1 VHTDS
6 KRSESMPDNYRKTRL
21 SPIFSGLLFAAIS
34 IPSFAQSNSAQ
45 APLFAEQA
53 ALPIRISG
61 PISTLMKERSDT
73 EYLDGTLSFSD
84 DSGELH
90 ELGLRFRARGNYRR
104 KKSTCWFPPVRLNF
118 KKKET
123 KGTVF
128 EGQNI
133 LKIVTHCSPTS
144 KRSEQYILKEY
155 LAYKILEL
163 HTPYS
168 FKTRLLKTTWVD
180 TDKDNKK
187 AEKYGFVI
195 EHKDDVAKRNE
206 SKVAGI
212 TSTRHSNLD
221 IRQASIV
228 SVFEYLIGNTDFS
241 LVKAIAGASCC
252 HNGIL
257 VSKDEEK
264 YFPIPYDFD
273 FAGIVNAPYAEPS
286 PNFSI
291 NSVTQRLYRGNCSVN
306 AELATTLTLFQ
317 ENKEAVLELITSQE
331 GLNDKER
338 KRTLKF
344 VNKFYNELAKPEK
357 LEAKFVKRCVG
368 R

>member
-1 VHTDS
+1 
-6 KRSESMPDNYRKTRL
+6 MPDNLPKTHQL
-21 SPIFSGLLFAAIS
+21 PFFSGLLFAALS
-34 IPSFAQSNSAQ
+34 IPTFAQSTSVP
-45 APLFAEQA
+45 APLFAEQT

-73 EYLDGTLSFSD
+73 EYLDGKLSFSGD
-84 DSGELH
+84 AGEMH
-90 ELGLRFRARGNYRR
+90 ELDLRFRARGNYRR

-118 KKKET
+118 KKKEA

-128 EGQNI
+128 EGQKI
-133 LKIVTHCSPTS
+133 LKIVTHCSPKS

-168 FKTRLLKTTWVD
+168 FKARLLKTTWVD
-180 TDKDNKK
+180 TDKDNEE

-195 EHKDDVAKRNE
+195 EHKNNLAKRNE
-206 SKVAGI
+206 AKIAEF
-212 TSTRHSNLD
+212 TSTRHSKLD
-221 IRQASIV
+221 RKQASIV
-228 SVFEYLIGNTDFS
+228 SVFQYLIGNTDFS
-241 LVKAIAGASCC
+241 LVKAVAGASCC

-273 FAGIVNAPYAEPS
+273 FAGIVDAPYAEPS

-291 NSVTQRLYRGNCSVN
+291 NSVTTRLYRGNCSVN
-306 AELATTLTLFQ
+306 PELATTLTLFQ
-317 ENKEAVLELITSQE
+317 ENKDAVLELITSQE

-344 VNKFYNELAKPEK
+344 INKFYKELANPEK
-357 LEAKFVKRCVG
+357 LETKFVKKCLG
-368 R
+368 G

>member
-1 VHTDS
+1 MTD
-6 KRSESMPDNYRKTRL
+6 NFRKTRQIPFFT
-21 SPIFSGLLFAAIS
+21 SLLFAAIS
-34 IPSFAQSNSAQ
+34 LPVFAQSDLPP
-45 APLFAEQA
+45 APLFADQA

-73 EYLDGTLSFSD
+73 EYLDGKLSFND

-90 ELGLRFRARGNYRR
+90 ELDLRFRARGNFRR

-128 EGQNI
+128 EGQNV
-133 LKIVTHCSPTS
+133 LKIVTHCSPTN

-155 LAYKILEL
+155 LAYKILEI

-168 FKTRLLKTTWVD
+168 FDTRLLKTTWTN
-180 TDKDNKK
+180 TDKNDEES
-187 AEKYGFVI
+187 EKYGFVI
-195 EHKDDVAKRNE
+195 EHKNDLAKRNE
-206 SKVAGI
+206 TKVAGI
-212 TSTRHSNLD
+212 GGTQHSKLD
-221 IRQASIV
+221 KKQASIV
-228 SVFEYLIGNTDFS
+228 SVFQYLIGNTDFS
-241 LVKAIAGASCC
+241 LVAAIAGASCC

-257 VSKDEEK
+257 LSKDDGE
-264 YFPIPYDFD
+264 YIPVPYDFD

-291 NSVTQRLYRGNCSVN
+291 KSVTQRLYRGNCSVN
-306 AELATTLTLFQ
+306 PELATTLTLFQ
-317 ENKEAVLELITSQE
+317 ENKDAVLELITNQE
-331 GLNDKER
+331 GLNDRER
-338 KRTLKF
+338 KRTLNF
-344 VNKFYNELAKPEK
+344 VNKFYKELATPDK
-357 LEAKFVKRCVG
+357 LEAKFVKRCIG

>member
-1 VHTDS
+1 
-6 KRSESMPDNYRKTRL
+6 MPDNLPKTHQL
-21 SPIFSGLLFAAIS
+21 PFFSGLLFAALS
-34 IPSFAQSNSAQ
+34 IPAFAQSTSAQ
-45 APLFAEQA
+45 APLFAEQT

-61 PISTLMKERSDT
+61 PLSTLMKERSDT
-73 EYLDGTLSFSD
+73 EYLDGKLSFSD
-84 DSGELH
+84 DAGEMH
-90 ELGLRFRARGNYRR
+90 ELDLRFRARGNYRR

-133 LKIVTHCSPTS
+133 LKIVTHCSPTN

-168 FKTRLLKTTWVD
+168 FKARLLKTTWAD
-180 TDKDNKK
+180 TDKDNKE

-195 EHKDDVAKRNE
+195 EHKDSLAKRNE
-206 SKVAGI
+206 AKIAEF
-212 TSTRHSNLD
+212 TSTQHSKLD
-221 IRQASIV
+221 LRQASIV
-228 SVFEYLIGNTDFS
+228 SVFQYLIGNTDFS
-241 LVKAIAGASCC
+241 LVKAIAGKSCC

-257 VSKDEEK
+257 VSKEEGE
-264 YFPIPYDFD
+264 YFPVPYDFD

-291 NSVTQRLYRGNCSVN
+291 NSVTTRLYRGNCSVN
-306 AELATTLTLFQ
+306 PELATTLTLFE
-317 ENKEAVLELITSQE
+317 ENKDAVLELITSQE
-331 GLNDKER
+331 GLTDKVR

-357 LEAKFVKRCVG
+357 FEAKLVKRCI
-368 R
+368 

>member
-1 VHTDS
+1 
-6 KRSESMPDNYRKTRL
+6 MPDNLQKTRQL
-21 SPIFSGLLFAAIS
+21 LFFSGLLFAAIS
-34 IPSFAQSNSAQ
+34 IPTFAQSNSAQ
-45 APLFAEQA
+45 APLFADQA

-61 PISTLMKERSDT
+61 PISTLMKKRSDT
-73 EYLDGTLSFSD
+73 EYLDGKLSFSD

-90 ELGLRFRARGNYRR
+90 ELNLRFRARGNYRR

-133 LKIVTHCSPTS
+133 LKIVTHCSPS
-144 KRSEQYILKEY
+144 NKRFEQHIIKEY

-168 FKTRLLKTTWVD
+168 FKARLLKITWVD
-180 TDKDNKK
+180 TDKNDTV
-187 AEKYGFVI
+187 EKYGFVI
-195 EHKDDVAKRNE
+195 EHKNNLAKRNE
-206 SKVAGI
+206 VDVAEF
-212 TSTRHSNLD
+212 TSTRHSALD
-221 IRQASIV
+221 KKQAGIV
-228 SVFEYLIGNTDFS
+228 SVFQYLIGNTDFS

-257 VSKDEEK
+257 VSKDDGV
-264 YFPIPYDFD
+264 YFPVPYDFD

-291 NSVTQRLYRGNCSVN
+291 NNVTTRLYRGSCSVN
-306 AELATTLTLFQ
+306 PELSTTLTLFQ
-317 ENKEAVLELITSQE
+317 ENKDAVLEIITGQE
-331 GLNDKER
+331 GLNEKER
-338 KRTLKF
+338 SRTLKF
-344 VNKFYNELAKPEK
+344 VNKFYKELDTPEK
-357 LEAKFVKRCVG
+357 LEAKFVKKCI
-368 R
+368 